1 MNILLICPRF
11 ADLKT
16 DSITDIPNHGA
27 VLPIGFA
34 YILAAIKQAGH
45 KTDCINLNHEYGD
58 VREITHNALKS
69 KKYDYVCTGG
79 LCIAYN
85 ELKKISDAVHT
96 FPDSP
101 GLIIGGGL
109 ITSEPE
115 LMFSALKPDYIVI
128 GEGEETI
135 EHLLS
140 VLEEGGDVAGVQG
153 IGYSNSNGDFVMPE
167 PRPPI
172 SDLDSIAIPD
182 LEGLGLEIL
191 LDSADAHD
199 YDDVFDH
206 PRALPIIGSRSCP
219 FLCTFCF
226 HPLGNKYRKRS
237 VDSIITEIEHHVKK
251 HRINIVVFND
261 DCFGHSKEYVLE
273 ICSRM
278 KELRASLSW
287 DLRWRCSFI
296 VTKVDAEL
304 IETMKDAGAYAVC
317 FGFESYSQTVLDSM
331 KKRIKPEQIH
341 NAIHICLDNDM
352 PILAF
357 FIFGDPAE
365 TLQTANE
372 TLEFWR
378 KHYTAGIE
386 LGFIVPYPGSQ
397 IYIRCVEKGI
407 IKDKL
412 DFIENHQGDVLNF
425 TDNMSESDFEKLRV
439 KVYLTELTYRM
450 YAIPSSCAKT
460 ENGKFNIVVKC
471 PHCKKQNDYGN
482 VIITTLSRLYH
493 IRRICRHCR
502 RRYWASSRLG
512 FLLSRINCFVH
523 RCVPDM
529 FLVPF
534 HKAMLRVKDIVYNLA
549 RF

>member
-11 ADLKT
+11 PDYKSNT
-16 DSITDIPNHGA
+16 VTETPNYGA
-27 VLPIGFA
+27 VIPLGFG
-34 YILAAIKQAGH
+34 YILGAIKQAGH
-45 KTDCINLNHEYGD
+45 KTDSINLNHKYGS
-58 VREITHNALKS
+58 VAEIMHNAFKS
-69 KKYDYVCTGG
+69 RTYDYVCTGG
-79 LCIAYN
+79 MCTAYN
-85 ELKKISDAVHT
+85 DIKKISDVVHSL
-96 FPDSP
+96 DSRP
-101 GLIIGGGL
+101 GLILGGGL

-140 VLEEGGDVAGVQG
+140 VLEEGGDVSGVQG
-153 IGYSNSNGDFVMPE
+153 IGYANDNNDFVMTE
-167 PRPPI
+167 PRPTI

-182 LEGLGLEIL
+182 LEGLGLVDL
-191 LDSADAHD
+191 LDNRDAHD
-199 YDDVFDH
+199 YDDVVDH

-237 VDSIITEIEHHVKK
+237 VDSIIKEIELYVRK
-251 HRINIVVFND
+251 HKINLVQFND

-273 ICSRM
+273 LCSRM
-278 KELRASLSW
+278 KELRASLPW
-287 DLRWRCSFI
+287 DLRWACQFI

-304 IETMKDAGAYAVC
+304 IRTMKDSGAYSVG
-317 FGFESYSQTVLDSM
+317 FGFESYSQTVLKSM
-331 KKRIKPEQIH
+331 KKHIKPEQIH
-341 NAIHICLDNDM
+341 NAVHICLDNDM
-352 PILAF
+352 PIFAN

-386 LGFIVPYPGSQ
+386 LGFIFPYPGSQ
-397 IYIRCVEKGI
+397 NYIRCVEKGI

-412 DFIENHQGDVLNF
+412 DFIENHQADVLNF

-439 KVYLTELTYRM
+439 KVYLYELTYRM
-450 YAIPSSCAKT
+450 YAIPSSCVKT
-460 ENGKFNIVVKC
+460 ANDKFDISVKC
-471 PHCKKQNDYGN
+471 PHCNKQNEYRD
-482 VIITTLSRLYH
+482 VVLSNRLYH

-502 RRYWASSRLG
+502 HRYWSSSRTG
-512 FLLSRINCFVH
+512 FLLARINCFVH
-523 RCVPDM
+523 SCVPDM
-529 FLVPF
+529 LLVPF
-534 HKAMLRVKDIVYNLA
+534 HKVMLKIKGFVYNLA
-549 RF
+549 KL